1 VTFLCSPSA
10 SRCRRRGDA
19 ARSRRGVEGDGAR
32 REGGEKEILRAKSFV
47 GGVRE
52 MSARQLRLH
61 RGDDDFLRAAEDDD
75 EDADEDEDVASESS
89 EEEKPVR
96 RAVNPFAALLGSE
109 DEEESEEEEEEE
121 REEVEPEPAP
131 EPEPEPEPERK
142 QTSKRGGKK
151 NRKQRELDAE
161 EEEDI
166 DALVKEVTGIDVSS
180 PAPVKE
186 GDGKTGKDEA
196 CASSLLAV
204 DMRNMKAEDELKR
217 IFGGRVISAVEAEE
231 VGKAGGRSAA
241 FRAKLNRRCTFSPY
255 REQWANYRSE
265 GLYMVSSGI
274 MDASSRMSEFSFA
287 WKDDY
292 EQANFDFEIAVSSH
306 DPNRLFHVLTRY
318 PWHLETLLRISEL
331 YHYSGQAQESSEIL
345 ERCLYACERAW
356 HPNFVGA
363 ASKGLAHLDF
373 SLAEN
378 KPMFESLFR
387 HVIALTRR
395 GCHKTALECGKL
407 LLGLDHTDPKGALCM
422 LSYFA
427 LRSGE
432 EQWLLDFADT
442 FGERRWV
449 NDKWESHGSL
459 LNFPDWA
466 YSKAMA
472 LYTTAKDIQT
482 ADKALVS
489 AMLYHPYAWTA
500 TLWKLE
506 AAVSGDK
513 EWQEILAHE
522 HFDFA
527 NSALE
532 SRSLEHLSEIFATR
546 HHLLWR
552 PDQILSWAKRVARTT
567 IKLVDSNKPSDIL
580 DGLTAADFAT
590 ISLEN
595 WPASERN
602 DFAHLIVED
611 FSDVVK
617 RALPEDDPLANRPDL
632 GNDAFSDTDED

>member
-1 VTFLCSPSA
+1 MDGDVFRVIVPVGTRDDDASMTPGDRDGA
-10 SRCRRRGDA
+10 SRET
-19 ARSRRGVEGDGAR
+19 ARGAR
-32 REGGEKEILRAKSFV
+32 GEGKARAKAFV
-47 GGVRE
+47 GGVRG

-61 RGDDDFLRAAEDDD
+61 RGDDDFLCAREAAVGEG
-75 EDADEDEDVASESS
+75 EDADEEEEVEEESS
-89 EEEKPVR
+89 EEERPVR
-96 RAVNPFAALLGSE
+96 RAMNPFAALLGS
-109 DEEESEEEEEEE
+109 DEEEEVEE
-121 REEVEPEPAP
+121 EEVEPEP
-131 EPEPEPEPERK
+131 ERK
-142 QTSKRGGKK
+142 KTPKRGGNKGKK
-151 NRKQRELDAE
+151 NRKQAQQRVDED
-161 EEEDI
+161 EEDI

-180 PAPVKE
+180 PAPAKE
-186 GDGKTGKDEA
+186 GDGKRGKVEA
-196 CASSLLAV
+196 TASSLLTV

-231 VGKAGGRSAA
+231 VGKAGGRSGA

-287 WKDDY
+287 WRDDY
-292 EQANFDFEIAVSSH
+292 EEANFDFEIAVGSH

-442 FGERRWV
+442 FGDKRWV

-472 LYTTAKDIQT
+472 LYATAKDIQT
-482 ADKALVS
+482 ADKALLS

-513 EWQEILAHE
+513 DWQEILAHE
-522 HFDFA
+522 HFDFS
-527 NSALE
+527 NCALE
-532 SRSLEHLSEIFATR
+532 SRSLEHLSDIFATR

-567 IKLVDSNKPSDIL
+567 IKLVDSNKSSDVL

-595 WPASERN
+595 WPASKRN
-602 DFAHLIVED
+602 DFAHLVVED

-617 RALPEDDPLANRPDL
+617 RALPEDDPLANHPDQA
-632 GNDAFSDTDED
+632 NDAFSDTDED